1 MNILTKNERNAIK
14 GLRNRDNRQKENR
27 MVVEGNKGVI
37 ELLSSSTEAERIYAT
52 NSFEIV
58 EIQKLALAKD
68 VEIIEVSSKDME
80 IMSSLRTAPGVLAVG
95 KIPHF
100 NIDNVVSFDNIK
112 KNHVPTLLI
121 LDDLS
126 DPGNVGTL
134 IRTAD
139 WFGLAGVICSPRTA
153 DIWNPKTIQSSMG
166 SIFNIPVCV
175 CDPLEVITSFN
186 LTAVAL
192 DSRGENLYN
201 SKLIPD
207 AFIVGSESHGLSK
220 ELLKACANT
229 WAIPGRGHAE
239 SLNAAIAGAVV
250 SSELSR
256 RCAN

>member
-1 MNILTKNERNAIK
+1 
-14 GLRNRDNRQKENR
+14 

-37 ELLSSSTEAERIYAT
+37 ELLSSSTEAVRIYVT
-52 NSFEIV
+52 NSFEV
-58 EIQKLALAKD
+58 EKIRKLALVKD
-68 VEIIEVSSKDME
+68 VEIIEVNSKDMA
-80 IMSSLRTAPGVLAVG
+80 IMSSLRTAPGVLAIG
-95 KIPHF
+95 KIPIF
-100 NIDNVVSFDNIK
+100 RIEEVVRLDKTK

-153 DIWNPKTIQSSMG
+153 DIWNPKVIQSSMG
-166 SIFNIPVCV
+166 SVFKIPVCI
-175 CDPLEVITSFN
+175 CDPLDVIRTFN
-186 LTAVAL
+186 LTTVAL
-192 DSRGENLYN
+192 DSRGDNLYK
-201 SKLIPD
+201 SSLIPD
-207 AFIVGSESHGLSK
+207 AFIVGSESHGLNK
-220 ELLKACANT
+220 DLLEACSST
-229 WAIPGRGHAE
+229 WAIPGTGSAE